1 MMKITAVE
9 KYKGSTYR
17 IDFDEGESAYL
28 NAEIINKFNLKAG
41 LDLPLSAWEQIR
53 QESDFRRARERALYL
68 LDYKDYSYVDM
79 FKKLR
84 QNYDEELCYRVMG
97 KLVEMGAINDR
108 RYAEGLAR
116 HYVEVKLFGRRRAF
130 QEMRLKGLTKEVID
144 IALAQYED
152 GADERIIVL
161 IKKKFMRYLGD
172 EKGVT
177 RVKNSLIR
185 YGYDYSEINR
195 ALRKIESK
203 SGEDGQ

>member
-195 ALRKIESK
+195 ALREIESE